1 MSDTCQACSGFIEK
15 GPDGT
20 WRHLGRWE
28 PCINARPRTRTA
40 TLISAEQ
47 RHALARYL
55 SVTIE
60 RNEWKYWVVGA
71 SIAFYLALLSRGDW
85 RIFAAGLVIGTLTT
99 ASIIA
104 SVERAHAL
112 LRRETTLIRVTGS
125 LVVDTRT
132 DSDRQ
137 KRFVRVDG
145 RELVLDNEVHV
156 GRELGGIEY
165 TEKRGY
171 PLAIWDRDGDLIW
184 HRPEYEPAPL
194 AADRMVLT
202 A

>member
-1 MSDTCQACSGFIEK
+1 MSETCQACSGFIEK
-15 GPDGT
+15 GPDGI
-20 WRHLGRWE
+20 WRHLARWE
-28 PCINARPRTRTA
+28 PCISARPRTRTA
-40 TLISAEQ
+40 ILISAEQ
-47 RHALARYL
+47 RRALAAYL
-55 SVTIE
+55 SIKIE
-60 RNEWKYWVVGA
+60 RNEWKYWVIGGL
-71 SIAFYLALLSRGDW
+71 IAFYLALLSRGDW
-85 RIFAAGLVIGTLTT
+85 RIFAAGLVIGALTT

-104 SVERAHAL
+104 TVEHAHAL

-125 LVVDTRT
+125 LVVETRR
-132 DSDRQ
+132 DSDQ
-137 KRFVRVDG
+137 ALRFVRIDD
-145 RELVLDNEVHV
+145 RELVLDGEVHV

-194 AADRMVLT
+194 AADRMILT

>member
-1 MSDTCQACSGFIEK
+1 MSETCQACEGFIEK
-15 GPDGT
+15 GPDGI
-20 WRHLGRWE
+20 WRHLARWE
-28 PCINARPRTRTA
+28 PCISARPRTRTA

-47 RHALARYL
+47 RRALAAYL
-55 SVTIE
+55 FVRIE
-60 RNEWKYWVVGA
+60 RNEWKYWLAGGAVVL
-71 SIAFYLALLSRGDW
+71 YLALLSRGDW
-85 RIFAAGLVIGTLTT
+85 RIFAAGLVIGMVVTFSLIAT
-99 ASIIA
+99 A
-104 SVERAHAL
+104 ERAGAL

-125 LVVDTRT
+125 LTVDTRK
-132 DSDRQ
+132 DADKE

-145 RELVLDNEVHV
+145 RELVLDSDVHV

-171 PLAIWDRDGDLIW
+171 PLAIWDRDGDLVW

-194 AADRMVLT
+194 VTDTMVLS